1 MPNRTIYVTEF
12 DLKRLRELFAG
23 THLWNKMDR
32 EYLIN
37 LEEELE
43 QANVVP
49 SQQIPADVVTMN
61 SQVRIWDLDAGKEM
75 VLTLVFPALADYE
88 QGRLS
93 ILAPMGTALLGYRAG
108 DTIEWQAPSGLRR
121 LRVEQVL
128 YQPEAAGDYHL

>member
-1 MPNRTIYVTEF
+1 MRKRAIYVTEVDF
-12 DLKRLRELFAG
+12 RRLSELFAG
-23 THLWNKMDR
+23 TRLWNKKDR
-32 EYLIN
+32 EYLSN

-49 SQQIPADVVTMN
+49 SRYIPADVVTMN
-61 SQVRIWDLDAGKEM
+61 SQVRVRDPDAGKEL
-75 VLTLVFPALADYE
+75 VLTLAFPAQADYE
-88 QGRLS
+88 QGKVS

-108 DTIEWQAPSGLRR
+108 DTIEWQAPAGRRR

>member
-1 MPNRTIYVTEF
+1 M
-12 DLKRLRELFAG
+12 
-23 THLWNKMDR
+23 WNQKDR

-49 SQQIPADVVTMN
+49 SQGIPSDIVTMN
-61 SQVRIWDLDAGKEM
+61 SQVRIQDLDAEKEM
-75 VLTLVFPALADYE
+75 VLTLVFPANADYE
-88 QGRLS
+88 QGKLS

-108 DTIEWQAPSGLRR
+108 DTIEWQAPAGLRR
-121 LRVEQVL
+121 VRVEQVL

>member
-1 MPNRTIYVTEF
+1 MQNREIYVTEF
-12 DLKRLRELFAG
+12 DLRQLSELFAG
-23 THLWNKMDR
+23 IRLWNKKDR

-43 QANVVP
+43 RANVV
-49 SQQIPADVVTMN
+49 SSRDIPADVVTMN
-61 SQVRIWDLDAGKEM
+61 SQVRIRGLDAGKET
-75 VLTLVFPALADYE
+75 VVTLVFPANADYE
-88 QGRLS
+88 QGKLS

-108 DTIEWQAPSGLRR
+108 DTIEWQAPAGLRR

>member
-1 MPNRTIYVTEF
+1 MHKREIYVTEF
-12 DLKRLRELFAG
+12 DLRRLSELFAG
-23 THLWNKMDR
+23 IRLWNQKDR

-49 SQQIPADVVTMN
+49 SQGIPSDIVTMN
-61 SQVRIWDLDAGKEM
+61 SQVRIQDLDAGKEM
-75 VLTLVFPALADYE
+75 VLTLVFPANADYE
-88 QGRLS
+88 QGKLS

-108 DTIEWQAPSGLRR
+108 DTIEWQAPAGLRR
-121 LRVEQVL
+121 VRVEQVL